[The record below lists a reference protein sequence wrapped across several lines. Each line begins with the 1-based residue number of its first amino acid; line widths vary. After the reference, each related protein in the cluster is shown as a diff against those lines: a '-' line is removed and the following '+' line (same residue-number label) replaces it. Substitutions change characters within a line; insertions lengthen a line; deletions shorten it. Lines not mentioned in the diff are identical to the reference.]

1 MIKIGD
7 RIPEVV
13 IPVRIPASDGSD
25 AEWKYLTTTEQF
37 AGKKVLLFALPK
49 CIYSNLF
56 YFSVFDTFN
65 ENASQFA
72 RKGYR

>member
-13 IPVRIPASDGSD
+13 MPVRIPASDGSD

-37 AGKKVLLFALPK
+37 AGKKFYSLHCLEHLLQLVLLFSCSCLSMK
-49 CIYSNLF
+49 MQVSLQKR
-56 YFSVFDTFN
+56 V
-65 ENASQFA
+65 
-72 RKGYR
+72 

>member
-13 IPVRIPASDGSD
+13 MPVRIPASDNSD

-37 AGKKVLLFALPK
+37 AGKRVLLFALLKAFTPT
-49 CIYSNLF
+49 CS
-56 YFSVFDTFN
+56 TFQLPLSMN
-65 ENASQFA
+65 MQVSLQK
-72 RKGYR
+72 RV

>member
-13 IPVRIPASDGSD
+13 MPVRIPASDGSD

-37 AGKKVLLFALPK
+37 AGKRVLLFALPGAFTPT
-49 CIYSNLF
+49 CS
-56 YFSVFDTFN
+56 TF
-65 ENASQFA
+65 QLPFPQ
-72 RKGYR
+72 